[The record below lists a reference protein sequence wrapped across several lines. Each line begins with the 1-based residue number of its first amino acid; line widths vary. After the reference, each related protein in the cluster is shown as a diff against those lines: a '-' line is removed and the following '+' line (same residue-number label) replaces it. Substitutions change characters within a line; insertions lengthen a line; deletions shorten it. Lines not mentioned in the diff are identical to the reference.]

1 MSVKDDSVSIVVAD
15 VAVVSTP
22 DDVVDAIFLLLP
34 RLVVFRTKLSCLRLL
49 DELLSVELPMEC
61 SNTNGEWCRRML
73 PDGNRNVDE
82 EAVVT
87 KAHAEDVPGVVFV
100 VVVAH
105 NRGVALAEEV
115 REEMVRR
122 RRRLKAGC
130 HRGLFDAVVVFIL

>member
-100 VVVAH
+100 VAH
-105 NRGVALAEEV
+105 NRGVAFTEGG
-115 REEMVRR
+115 REGMVRR

-130 HRGLFDAVVVFIL
+130 HRRLFDAVVVFIL